1 MELKGNKL
9 DIEKLRRFSAAR
21 WPQKLGSIHGVNHW
35 DRVAKFGSMLFQ
47 EGADLD
53 VIMAFAYIHDS
64 ERKNNG
70 EDLAHGPRASRLID
84 SIRQTQLSFLN
95 DEQIAKLKRACEL
108 HTIELRTGDM
118 TIDICFDADRMDL
131 PRVGI
136 IPLPDRMATKQG
148 AEFVSNPDYT
158 EFYMGFNADFSL
170 FE

>member
-1 MELKGNKL
+1 MLSKILKNKSRQRH
-9 DIEKLRRFSAAR
+9 IEQLRTFSAAR
-21 WPQKLGSIHGVNHW
+21 WPKELGTIHGVNHW
-35 DRVAKFGSMLFQ
+35 DRVAKFGRILFQ

-53 VIMAFAYIHDS
+53 VIMAFAYLHDS

-70 EDLAHGPRASRLID
+70 EDFAHGPRASKLID
-84 SIRQTQLSFLN
+84 TIRQTQLSFLN
-95 DEQIAKLKRACEL
+95 DDQIAKLKQACEL

-148 AEFVSNPDYT
+148 AEFVSIPDYI
-158 EFYMGFNADFSL
+158 EFYIGI
-170 FE
+170 